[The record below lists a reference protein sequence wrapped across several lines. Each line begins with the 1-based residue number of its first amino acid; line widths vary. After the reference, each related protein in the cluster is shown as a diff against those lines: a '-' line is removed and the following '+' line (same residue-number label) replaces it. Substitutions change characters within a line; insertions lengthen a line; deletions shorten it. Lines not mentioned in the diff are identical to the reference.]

1 MELISPKPQL
11 QETQTKGLISRG
23 FVWSNILP
31 ERGISSGEYLK
42 EVGISFM
49 IGIGLNK
56 GFGDVVILC
65 SKMVGAG
72 ETMEGKVGDD
82 RSMLLPDSDSV
93 P

>member
-11 QETQTKGLISRG
+11 QETHTKGLISRG

-31 ERGISSGEYLK
+31 ERGMSSVEYLN
-42 EVGISFM
+42 ELGIAFM
-49 IGIGLNK
+49 MRIGLIK
-56 GFGDVVILC
+56 GFGDVMILC
-65 SKMVGAG
+65 SKIVGTG
-72 ETMEGKVGDD
+72 ETIEGKVGDD